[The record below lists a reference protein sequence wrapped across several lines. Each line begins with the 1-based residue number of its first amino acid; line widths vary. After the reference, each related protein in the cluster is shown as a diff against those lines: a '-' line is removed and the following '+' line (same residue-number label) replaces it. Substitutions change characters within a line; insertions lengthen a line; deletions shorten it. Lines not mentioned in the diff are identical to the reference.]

1 MIYVYDELTKQG
13 VYINK
18 NHVIYAIPIK
28 TLEKYELYLTNDD
41 KVLVDYDTFERF
53 RKRLL

>member
-18 NHVIYAIPIK
+18 NHVVFAIPIE
-28 TLEKYELYLTNDD
+28 TRGKYELYLTNDD
-41 KVLVDYDTFERF
+41 KARVDYDAFERF